1 MEEGF
6 QMSDKEIIKTDK
18 APAPGGW
25 YSQAVKSL
33 PFVFVSGCVAADPKT
48 GKLVAPGNMAAQTE
62 QVMKNLEAILEASG
76 ATMAD
81 VVKTTVFVDDIGKF
95 GEFNEVYRRFF
106 PNDPPARSTVQV
118 GKFMPGMCIEVEAI
132 ARVER

>member
-1 MEEGF
+1 
-6 QMSDKEIIKTDK
+6 MSDKEIIKTDK

-48 GKLVAPGNMAAQTE
+48 GKLVAPGNMAGQTE
-62 QVMKNLEAILEASG
+62 QVMKNLAAILEASG
-76 ATMAD
+76 ASMAD

-95 GEFNEVYRRFF
+95 GEFNEVCDSSRTILR
-106 PNDPPARSTVQV
+106 PEIAVQV
-118 GKFMPGMCIEVEAI
+118 GKFMPGMCIEVELLLA
-132 ARVER
+132 